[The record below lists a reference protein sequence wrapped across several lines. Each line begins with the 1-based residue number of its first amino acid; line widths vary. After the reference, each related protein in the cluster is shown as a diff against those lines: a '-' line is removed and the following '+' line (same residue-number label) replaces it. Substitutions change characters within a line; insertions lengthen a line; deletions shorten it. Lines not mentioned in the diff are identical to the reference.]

1 MIEVARYSWVTW
13 SQHEMYFSNLVNEIQ
28 NYFEKSNSDIQ
39 KALSLFYTDL
49 YRINVDDSF
58 IPLEDNKWGLR
69 SWYAIDEE
77 IDDVESEEE
86 KE

>member
-1 MIEVARYSWVTW
+1 
-13 SQHEMYFSNLVNEIQ
+13 MYFSNLVNEIQ

-39 KALSLFYTDL
+39 KSSVSLL
-49 YRINVDDSF
+49 YRINVDGSF

-69 SWYAIDEE
+69 SWYAINEE

>member
-1 MIEVARYSWVTW
+1 MKSRTILKSQTVT
-13 SQHEMYFSNLVNEIQ
+13 FRKLC
-28 NYFEKSNSDIQ
+28 
-39 KALSLFYTDL
+39 LSFNIDG
-49 YRINVDDSF
+49 SF